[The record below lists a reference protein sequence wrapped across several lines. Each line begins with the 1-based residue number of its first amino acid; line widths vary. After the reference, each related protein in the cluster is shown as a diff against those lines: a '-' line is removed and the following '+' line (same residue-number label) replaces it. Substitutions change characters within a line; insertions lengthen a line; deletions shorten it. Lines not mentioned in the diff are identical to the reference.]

1 MQHPFVE
8 FLSERD
14 LVPTKVVKRL
24 SEKKR
29 FVREPIG
36 MIAAAHGLIHPNEI
50 DVILDRQRDCPDRFG
65 EIAIELGFLSP
76 EEVQTLLKIQ
86 EFRTPAH
93 IAEALALAGVLPWE
107 DAVQYLGT
115 FLMRDREVMAMISD
129 E

>member
-8 FLSERD
+8 FLSELD
-14 LVPTKVVKRL
+14 LVPASVTKRL

-36 MIAAAHGLIHPNEI
+36 MIAAGHGLIHPNEI
-50 DVILDRQRDCPDRFG
+50 DIILDRQRECKDRFG
-65 EIAIELGFLSP
+65 EIAIKLGFLTP

-86 EFRTPAH
+86 EFRTPSY
-93 IAEALALAGVLPWE
+93 IAEALALAGILSWE
-107 DAVQYLGT
+107 DAVRYLGT
-115 FLMRDREVMAMISD
+115 FLMRDREVIAMISD